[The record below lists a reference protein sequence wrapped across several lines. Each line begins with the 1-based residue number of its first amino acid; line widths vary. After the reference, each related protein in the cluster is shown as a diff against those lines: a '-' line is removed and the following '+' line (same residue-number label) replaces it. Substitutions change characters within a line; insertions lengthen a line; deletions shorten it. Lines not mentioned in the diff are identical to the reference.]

1 MLKSLTNWAGV
12 SIDQIEATQAGRCI
26 ADSDSGYIQPPLAHR
41 TIARLPATLRNGMKT
56 WQRYW
61 LLQLPGL
68 AILLVMLFIAS
79 RWYAVPV
86 LAGWI
91 MVIGWIIKDI
101 AMYPLLKGAFEGSK
115 PTGVAV
121 LIGSRGTATEDLRP
135 RGYVRVGPELWWSQS
150 TTPVGRGVEVQVID
164 CEGMMLLVEPVH
176 SEAVAES
183 GAPPP
188 R

>member
-1 MLKSLTNWAGV
+1 
-12 SIDQIEATQAGRCI
+12 
-26 ADSDSGYIQPPLAHR
+26 
-41 TIARLPATLRNGMKT
+41 MKT

-68 AILLVMLFIAS
+68 AILLLMLFIAS

-183 GAPPP
+183 GEARP
-188 R
+188 RQSPMHND